1 MTSRQSLQKAHRIA
15 WPIVIVGIVLMAV
28 PEMKWLQGVGIVL
41 LFAGI
46 LWGKFAGKCVHCLK
60 PAGAWM
66 HSASPGVQYCPCCGK
81 SLDAEHSAA

>member
-66 HSASPGVQYCPCCGK
+66 HSASPGVRYCPCCGK
-81 SLDAEHSAA
+81 SLDAEHSAI